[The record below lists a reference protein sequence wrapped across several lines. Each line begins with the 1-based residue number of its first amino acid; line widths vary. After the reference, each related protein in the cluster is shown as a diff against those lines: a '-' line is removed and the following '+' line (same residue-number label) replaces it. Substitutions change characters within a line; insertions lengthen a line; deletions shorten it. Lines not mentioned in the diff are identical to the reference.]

1 MRLDLN
7 PDRLIPELARYQRQL
22 LIAGGAGAAVSLV
35 GLFLDRRQFF
45 QSYLMTFMLLLG
57 ATLGSL
63 ALGMIHQLSGGAWG
77 VVTRRIF
84 GAASRVLP
92 VLTAPVPAAA
102 CSASMIS
109 TSGPTTMSSR
119 PTRSCRARRAT

>member
-22 LIAGGAGAAVSLV
+22 LIAGAAGAAVSLV
-35 GLFLDRRQFF
+35 GLLLDRRQFF

-84 GAASRVLP
+84 G
-92 VLTAPVPAAA
+92 
-102 CSASMIS
+102 
-109 TSGPTTMSSR
+109 G
-119 PTRSCRARRAT
+119 RRAYSRC